1 MNVNLISNV
10 LDIPEIFWSEPLL
23 QPLYNAIRTYLEIS
37 QHVKVLND
45 KCNAI
50 NDLLDM
56 LHEDIVIQT

>member
-1 MNVNLISNV
+1 
-10 LDIPEIFWSEPLL
+10 IPEIFWSEPLL